1 MFLTSLSLSNFR
13 LFSRLELE
21 LPRKIS
27 IIVGENAQGK
37 TSILEAIFFFA
48 VLNSLLAQN
57 DRQLIHFSALNEE
70 RPVARLVAEF
80 QRADGVHHMEIRLIL
95 EPGPNGVGRMRKE
108 ILLDG
113 IKKNQ
118 SSSLG
123 QFSAVVFLPQMMRIL
138 EGSPEERRRFI
149 DGALSQAYRG
159 YARVLN
165 EYLQVLTQRNALL
178 KQLAE
183 RGGDAGQLNYWD
195 EALTQH
201 GASIIHT
208 RISALEEINLL
219 STNEYRQLSHQADHL
234 QIIYQPSCDPLGDD
248 GGQKGL
254 KLDFPVDRRKIS
266 VDEIKQLFQKKLLQL
281 RREEIARGV
290 TVIGP
295 HRDELRALGN
305 GIDLGAYGSRGQ
317 IRSAIL
323 ALKLAELKWLKE
335 KRDEWPVL
343 LLDETMAE
351 LDVQHRKDL
360 ISVLEECDQAILT
373 TTDLHLF
380 PSDFITKCSV
390 WQVRTGQVTAFSN
403 SA

>member
-48 VLNSLLAQN
+48 ALNSLLAQN
-57 DRQLIHFSALNEE
+57 DRQLIHFSTLKEE
-70 RPVARLVAEF
+70 RPVARLVAGF
-80 QRADGVHHMEIRLIL
+80 QRADGGHHMEIRLIL
-95 EPGPNGVGRMRKE
+95 EPGANGVGRMRKE

-113 IKKNQ
+113 IKRTQ
-118 SSSLG
+118 SSSSG
-123 QFSAVVFLPQMMRIL
+123 QFLAVVFLPQMMRIL
-138 EGSPEERRRFI
+138 EGSPEERRRFM

-159 YARVLN
+159 YAKVFN
-165 EYLQVLTQRNALL
+165 EYVQVLAQRNALL

-183 RGGDAGQLNYWD
+183 RGGDADQLNYWD

-219 STNEYRQLSHQADHL
+219 ATNEYRQLSHQSDHL
-234 QIIYQPSCDPLGDD
+234 QIIYQPSCDPLDD
-248 GGQKGL
+248 ADGQKGL
-254 KLDFPVDRRKIS
+254 KLDFPIDRRQIS
-266 VDEIKQLFQKKLLQL
+266 VDEIKQVFQKKLLQL
-281 RREEIARGV
+281 RREEITRGV

-305 GIDLGAYGSRGQ
+305 GVDLSAYGSRGQ
-317 IRSAIL
+317 IRSAVL

-351 LDVQHRKDL
+351 LDVQHRNDL
-360 ISVLEECDQAILT
+360 ISVLGGCDQAILT

-390 WQVRTGQVTAFSN
+390 WQVRTGQVTAGLN